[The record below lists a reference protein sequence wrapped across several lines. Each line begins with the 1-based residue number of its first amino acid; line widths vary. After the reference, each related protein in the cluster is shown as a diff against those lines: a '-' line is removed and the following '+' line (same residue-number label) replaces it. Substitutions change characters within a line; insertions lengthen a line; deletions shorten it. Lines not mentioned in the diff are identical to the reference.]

1 MNWETYIAFG
11 DSITIGARTYLGY
24 PELVGDKLSGRL
36 NKHWNVINHSVS
48 GFKAI
53 DLARYIDKHFSSLQE
68 HKKYVDEIKEFVET
82 KSNGAITC
90 EEQSLYRALRKYEHI
105 NVLSYE
111 LRQGNRGP
119 ERKYYYL
126 TALGQIL
133 FDRFVERNIQL
144 FYSEE
149 IKRLLK
155 F

>member
-1 MNWETYIAFG
+1 MKTEKIISELLIIWEETYKKGQLTLWIF
-11 DSITIGARTYLGY
+11 
-24 PELVGDKLSGRL
+24 
-36 NKHWNVINHSVS
+36 
-48 GFKAI
+48 
-53 DLARYIDKHFSSLQE
+53 LALQE
-68 HKKYVDEIKEFVET
+68 SKKYVDEIKDFVET

-105 NVLSYE
+105 NVLSFE

-126 TALGQIL
+126 TELGQIL
-133 FDRFVERNIQL
+133 FDKFVERNIQL